1 MPASTRSQIAASVF
15 IVIGVAFIWVFS
27 PPFFVTAIFAALCIM
42 WSAWNFISIFRGTDE
57 LKSAGVR
64 YGLAA
69 ASGVGVPLCLVFV
82 MLMIVTPGVQ
92 DAITNMA
99 AVSKSGLSMAAVG
112 FAMGVTFTVVVLCV
126 VLVIAN
132 SVWWAARR

>member
-1 MPASTRSQIAASVF
+1 MLASTRSQIAASV
-15 IVIGVAFIWVFS
+15 VIFLGVALIWVFD
-27 PPFFVTAIFAALCIM
+27 PPFFLIAIFAALCIM
-42 WSAWNFISIFRGTDE
+42 WSALIFISIFQGADE
-57 LKSAGVR
+57 LKSASVR

-82 MLMIVTPGVQ
+82 MLMTATPGVQ

-99 AVSKSGLSMAAVG
+99 AVSKSGLSPAAVG
-112 FAMGVTFTVVVLCV
+112 FAMGVTFTVFVLCI

-132 SVWWAARR
+132 SVWWASKR